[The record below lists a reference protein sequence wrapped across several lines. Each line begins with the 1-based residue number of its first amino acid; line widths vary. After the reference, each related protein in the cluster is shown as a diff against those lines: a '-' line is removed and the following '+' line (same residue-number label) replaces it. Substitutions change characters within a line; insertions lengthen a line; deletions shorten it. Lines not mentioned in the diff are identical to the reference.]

1 VFLNNFNAAT
11 KLLKG
16 SEIRNLSFKEK
27 MDLFFIDYDL
37 VPLLVYENYL
47 DAIQNEENLLEIA
60 DYIAFSDT
68 LNEKIRG

>member
-16 SEIRNLSFKEK
+16 SEIRNLIFKEK